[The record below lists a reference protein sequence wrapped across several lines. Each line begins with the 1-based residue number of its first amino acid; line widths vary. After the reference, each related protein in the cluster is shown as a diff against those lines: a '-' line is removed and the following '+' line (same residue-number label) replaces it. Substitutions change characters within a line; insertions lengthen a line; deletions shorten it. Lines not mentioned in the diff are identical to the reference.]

1 MRAGGARAHPRV
13 ASATK
18 AASTMRSTMPR
29 KHLTMTRAFSPTFS
43 PRLQSRLVVQSTGR
57 HQVVTTAGEAEP
69 TNVKF
74 GELTDVKMRTPMGD
88 TVTMADAG
96 KPVVL
101 HLLRRFG

>member
-1 MRAGGARAHPRV
+1 LPRD
-13 ASATK
+13 A
-18 AASTMRSTMPR
+18 
-29 KHLTMTRAFSPTFS
+29 
-43 PRLQSRLVVQSTGR
+43 Q
-57 HQVVTTAGEAEP
+57 

-74 GELTDVKMRTPMGD
+74 GELTNVKMRTPMGD